1 MESLQG
7 LFESMPIS
15 EKIDIFPLGPS
26 HGFLPLGDP
35 TVLIEQEGIRV
46 IERRPS
52 VMRDHTRSQFAS
64 TVDVV

>member
-1 MESLQG
+1 MESLES

-15 EKIDIFPLGPS
+15 EQIDIFPLGPS

-46 IERRPS
+46 
-52 VMRDHTRSQFAS
+52 V
-64 TVDVV
+64 